1 MEEKPR
7 KCKWCK
13 WFNPSQSWNP
23 REGECKKPAGDVK
36 MQTDEFKAGRYPGK
50 LILDQNE
57 AKKCADLPRLQV
69 RKSRNTCKFKPK
81 IAPGH

>member
-57 AKKCADLPRLQV
+57 AKKCADFTPVTGEKEQEHV
-69 RKSRNTCKFKPK
+69 Q
-81 IAPGH
+81 I